1 MGPSEGVKG
10 FQMMGKK
17 KKEKPVEQKP
27 AEETGGKTAAET
39 SAKAEDVEVTEEKA
53 ADASAEVSKEEEEP
67 LRLQLMRLR
76 ADFDNFRKRQV
87 RERTEW
93 ITRANEDLFLE
104 LLPVLDHYEM
114 GLKSAEDHQTDCS
127 VTEGFKLV
135 YNQLLDLL
143 EKHKVTPIATIGEA
157 FDPHVHEALT
167 HLPSDKPA
175 ETVIEQVRR
184 GYKLGDKLLR
194 AAQVVVSSGPAA
206 AEASGDK
213 PAEEK
218 EAE

>member
-1 MGPSEGVKG
+1 MSKKG
-10 FQMMGKK
+10 KNKPAKQQ
-17 KKEKPVEQKP
+17 EAEEPVEKR
-27 AEETGGKTAAET
+27 ADDT
-39 SAKAEDVEVTEEKA
+39 STQAEDVETIEEETA
-53 ADASAEVSKEEEEP
+53 AAVEAAKEEEEP

-143 EKHKVTPIATIGEA
+143 EKHNVNPIETIGEA

-184 GYKLGDKLLR
+184 GYKLGEKLLR
-194 AAQVVVSSGPAA
+194 AAQVVVSSGPA
-206 AEASGDK
+206 
-213 PAEEK
+213 EEK
-218 EAE
+218 ESE